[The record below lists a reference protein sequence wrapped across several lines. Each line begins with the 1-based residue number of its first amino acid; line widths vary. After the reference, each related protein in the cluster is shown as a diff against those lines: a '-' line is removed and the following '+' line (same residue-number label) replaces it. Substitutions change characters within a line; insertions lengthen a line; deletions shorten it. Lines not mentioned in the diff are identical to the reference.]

1 MSFKRSFCL
10 FTLLGWACAMPAV
23 AQLDTY
29 SLRAKYGAPLNRETF
44 RMPAGFDLIVDYGSA
59 SQVCKIEV
67 PALMPTTENVSNA
80 DQMKRRMYDF
90 LADLV
95 PASMR
100 GKELRRMVNVSGM
113 ISLSS
118 VEYERVTVHELQYA
132 DQPFSSNN
140 AITVTFQNCE
150 TRPLQ

>member
-1 MSFKRSFCL
+1 
-10 FTLLGWACAMPAV
+10 MPAV